1 MGWLLHPVH
10 HNLTSCHLMR
20 EPQNLL
26 SQLRG
31 CTCIGGTTA
40 EYNECRFL
48 EPARHSEARLNVNV
62 FLRFSSEDACSH
74 NLLGDRIYS
83 SFEAFKTSSQTRW
96 AILLKLYA
104 RKRTEN
110 CISFLSRMPGI
121 HVVHSERKFA
131 MTNPIGRVSFVQVW
145 IRVLTPHSL
154 RNWSPLLSRQGQF

>member
-1 MGWLLHPVH
+1 MGWLPHPVH

-48 EPARHSEARLNVNV
+48 EPARHPEARLNVDV

-74 NLLGDRIYS
+74 NLIGDRIYS
-83 SFEAFKTSSQTRW
+83 SFEAYKTSSQTRW

-110 CISFLSRMPGI
+110 CISFLSRMPVI
-121 HVVHSERKFA
+121 VQSEKKFA
-131 MTNPIGRVSFVQVW
+131 MTNPIGRVIFVQVW